1 MQEFDASVLSDTF
14 AQLVFYHK
22 LFAGFF
28 ALPFVLNLIVLFTSS
43 KNLVAMN
50 KRIWFITPIIF
61 FLLSVSILSGIN
73 VWLFGDIGLN
83 VGIIAMITFCM
94 FVIVGEVFRLRIL
107 KVARRTNVEAMMSYV
122 KFCKILY
129 SVDLVLFAL
138 LFFLA

>member
-1 MQEFDASVLSDTF
+1 MQEFDASILSDTF

-73 VWLFGDIGLN
+73 VWIFGDLALN
-83 VGIIAMITFCM
+83 VGIIAMITFCV
-94 FVIVGEVFRLRIL
+94 FVIVGEIFRLRIL

-129 SVDLVLFAL
+129 SVDLVLFAF

>member
-1 MQEFDASVLSDTF
+1 MQEFDASILNDTF

-43 KNLVAMN
+43 KNLVSMN

-73 VWLFGDIGLN
+73 VWLFGDIELN
-83 VGIIAMITFCM
+83 MGIIAMITFCV
-94 FVIVGEVFRLRIL
+94 FVIVGEIFRLRIL

-122 KFCKILY
+122 RFCKILY
-129 SVDLVLFAL
+129 SVDLVLFAF